1 MRTQVLVI
9 MISVISWTTVLAS
22 KGNFCKPLLDYSEK
36 KDRIENVTVCRTKME
51 KKCEDVRK
59 KLCLNV
65 TEMKCKVELFP
76 NCTMDW
82 EWEDAVDFNMT
93 MKFETLKECTKIMVN
108 DVHEKTVYHCKNVT
122 KQHCTTVWKVNA
134 KGEKVW
140 DGNED
145 DCRDVTWE
153 ECNPVKVNVTIPA
166 PRMDCTDRDFMYPGF
181 ENITTK
187 VMVDTMDCTVE
198 RKAVCSPAVSR
209 KCEFIT
215 YSKCRQVPTVECF
228 PAKEVVPYQE
238 EIHKQWC
245 LLDQK
250 ENIDLESE
258 VKKIAGNPNNF
269 PFEKVGRQPRELKS
283 GPSGI
288 SPRFY
293 GQRMSVV

>member
-1 MRTQVLVI
+1 MDVVLVQVKLFTECD
-9 MISVISWTTVLAS
+9 MTMEPVVLNECRTATS
-22 KGNFCKPLLDYSEK
+22 TKTLKSCTKEILPETHTKEVYECKP
-36 KDRIENVTVCRTKME
+36 
-51 KKCEDVRK
+51 
-59 KLCLNV
+59 
-65 TEMKCKVELFP
+65 
-76 NCTMDW
+76 
-82 EWEDAVDFNMT
+82 
-93 MKFETLKECTKIMVN
+93 
-108 DVHEKTVYHCKNVT
+108 VT

-215 YSKCRQVPTVECF
+215 YSKCRQVSHYSLSLP
-228 PAKEVVPYQE
+228 P
-238 EIHKQWC
+238 
-245 LLDQK
+245 
-250 ENIDLESE
+250 
-258 VKKIAGNPNNF
+258 
-269 PFEKVGRQPRELKS
+269 
-283 GPSGI
+283 
-288 SPRFY
+288 
-293 GQRMSVV
+293 